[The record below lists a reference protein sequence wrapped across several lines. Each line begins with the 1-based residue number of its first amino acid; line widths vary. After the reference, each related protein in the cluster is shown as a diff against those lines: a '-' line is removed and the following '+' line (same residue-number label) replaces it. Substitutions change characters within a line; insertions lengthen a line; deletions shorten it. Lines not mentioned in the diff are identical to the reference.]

1 MLGHTLSLAFRGLS
15 VYRWNNFPRTEQ
27 VSANDH
33 IAFSLHIA
41 ILLASIIEEEK
52 GIEYDRDYIFRKMLF
67 SAFSTFV
74 HSDISSEVKD
84 QIKEKNPA
92 IYAELENI
100 VYEMLQSWK
109 LPDWMKSDMQ
119 GIHDEQRGTNHIH
132 AKEDDLIA
140 FSKLWASY
148 HEAYFSNEV
157 YLDVYRP
164 AMNIIEQKMSQSR
177 FDIFREYIDLNP
189 EKQNDLERFLLSM
202 RRLQSSYRWNSMR
215 RRYPVSVMS
224 HLFITSFITYI
235 IGNIEGKSRQEITNM
250 MMIALFHDIP
260 EAITGDIVAP
270 TKKAIDGFEPL
281 LVTIEKELVDK
292 YLLSY
297 IRKYKFSAEYEHLML
312 DPWNQTDG
320 KLVKLADNFSAL
332 FEAKIE
338 ASVDAEFDKVYKN
351 LKKFLHSSPYKS
363 VDYLFKFGIDYFED
377 NLEDVIHLKK
387 S

>member
-1 MLGHTLSLAFRGLS
+1 MLGHTLALAFRGLS
-15 VYRWNNFPRTEQ
+15 VYRWNNFPRLEQ

-52 GIEYDRDYIFRKMLF
+52 GVRYDRDYIFRKVFF
-67 SAFSTFV
+67 SSFSTFV
-74 HSDISSEVKD
+74 HSDMSSEVKD
-84 QIKEKNPA
+84 QIKQKNPE

-100 VYEMLQSWK
+100 VYEMLQSWN
-109 LPDWMKSDMQ
+109 LPDWMKIDMQ
-119 GIHDEQRGTNHIH
+119 EIHDEQKGQCVHT
-132 AKEDDLIA
+132 KENDLIA

-148 HEAYFSNEV
+148 YEAYFSNEV

-164 AMNIIEQKMSQSR
+164 AMNIIEKKMQQSR
-177 FDIFREYIDLNP
+177 FDIFREYLDINP
-189 EKQNDLERFLLSM
+189 EQQNDLERFLLSM

-215 RRYPVSVMS
+215 RRYPISVMS
-224 HLFITSFITYI
+224 HLFITSFFAYI
-235 IGNIEGKSRQEITNM
+235 IGNIEGKDKQEITHM

-270 TKKAIDGFEPL
+270 TKKAIEGFEPL
-281 LVTIEKELVDK
+281 LVIVEKELVDK
-292 YLLSY
+292 YLLGY
-297 IRKYKFSAEYEHLML
+297 IRKYRFSIEYEHLML
-312 DPWNQTDG
+312 DPWNQIDG

-332 FEAKIE
+332 FEAKLE

-351 LKKFLHSSPYKS
+351 LKKFLHSSPYQS

-387 S
+387 A